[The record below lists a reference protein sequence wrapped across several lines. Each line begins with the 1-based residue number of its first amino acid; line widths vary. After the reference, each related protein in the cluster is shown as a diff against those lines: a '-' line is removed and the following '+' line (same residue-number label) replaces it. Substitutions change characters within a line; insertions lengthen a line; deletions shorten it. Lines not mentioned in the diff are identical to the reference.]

1 MIVFN
6 KIYFIFSCM
15 NVVVSL
21 RRNVGNRESLIL
33 YNARIFDLVERN
45 KESFLVSTYCMNV
58 VVSLRRNVGNRESL
72 VLYMRGFFDLA
83 VRNKESFWS
92 VHTLCANIRC
102 LEYTE

>member
-33 YNARIFDLVERN
+33 YNARIFDLV
-45 KESFLVSTYCMNV
+45 
-58 VVSLRRNVGNRESL
+58 
-72 VLYMRGFFDLA
+72 
-83 VRNKESFWS
+83 VRNKESYWS
-92 VHTLCANIRC
+92 VHTLCAKNPVFRIYGIRTV
-102 LEYTE
+102 YTREKLGGFISFIVSWSK